1 MSIMKD
7 RYEEQLRRSSA
18 SKTRSKNKTIL
29 ILGEGKM
36 VVLKGKVAIAD
47 VVGVAA
53 EPEITEVV
61 DDTVVYCYT
70 IKEVK

>member
-1 MSIMKD
+1 MK
-7 RYEEQLRRSSA
+7 E
-18 SKTRSKNKTIL
+18 KTIL
-29 ILGEGKM
+29 MLGEGKM
-36 VVLKGKVAIAD
+36 VVLNGKVAIAD
-47 VVGVAA
+47 VVGVTA